1 MTSTKPSGEDR
12 DTLPPAVDPHEG
24 VGTMEPPT
32 TWWGT
37 LVQLGPGLVIAGSI
51 VGSGELIATTKTG
64 AQAGIW
70 LLWLIIAGCLIK
82 VFVQIELGRHS
93 ISRGETTLSA
103 LNQFPG
109 RIGPVNWILWFWL
122 LMMAASLAQLGGI
135 VGGVGQSLAMV
146 FPLTGDFKQ
155 AIEVPS
161 QKEIEWMLKWQ
172 EASEEELAK
181 LPAERRERVKTGVE
195 RLEEQLASLGERGE
209 RAVRRVQQLKPG
221 ETIKDPWTWDD
232 RYWALAV
239 GVFTIFL
246 LYNGRY
252 GIIQNISTALVVV
265 FTFITIGNVVSLQCT
280 QQWSLS
286 GADFARG
293 LSFRLPPGDDP
304 WTPLKTA
311 LATFGIIGVG
321 ATELI
326 TYPYWCIEKG
336 YARFT
341 GEWSES
347 ETWLRRAKGWLRVMH
362 IDAFLSMV
370 VYTVATIAFYLL
382 GVTVLYREGRD
393 PENMRMVGTIAAAYK
408 PVFGAYASNLFLFGA
423 FAVLYSTFLVAN
435 AGHSRMFTDAAK
447 IFNLIPKHDQKAHD
461 RTLTGLCIF
470 LPSLCVVSHWS
481 GIDPVEAVMFAGLMQ
496 AAMLPMIA
504 AGALYHRFKSCDP
517 RLAPPKW
524 WDICLFISFLGL
536 LIAGVWGA
544 WGKIAD
550 LIAKFSG

>member
-1 MTSTKPSGEDR
+1 M
-12 DTLPPAVDPHEG
+12 
-24 VGTMEPPT
+24 
-32 TWWGT
+32 
-37 LVQLGPGLVIAGSI
+37 VIAGSI

-172 EASEEELAK
+172 EASEEELAE
-181 LPAERRERVKTGVE
+181 LPAERRERVETGVE
-195 RLEEQLASLGERGE
+195 RLQAQLASLGERGE

-232 RYWALAV
+232 RYWALAI

-252 GIIQNISTALVVV
+252 GIIQNISTALVVL

-286 GADFARG
+286 GADFVRG
-293 LSFRLPPGDDP
+293 LSFRLPPGADP

-524 WDICLFISFLGL
+524 WDICLFISFIGL

-544 WGKIAD
+544 WGKIAG